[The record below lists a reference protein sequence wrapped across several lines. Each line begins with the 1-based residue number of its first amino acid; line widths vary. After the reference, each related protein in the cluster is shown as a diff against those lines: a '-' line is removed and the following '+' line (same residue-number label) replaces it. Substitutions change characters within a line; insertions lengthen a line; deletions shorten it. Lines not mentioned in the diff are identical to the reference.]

1 MKKYFILIV
10 CLLISTVFLSACNLQ
25 PQSPIKYKRKLEKYF
40 PSENSTSSSS
50 SSGMVDLS
58 EGPRQRY
65 DARFGPK
72 DLNFDIK
79 IVNPY

>member
-10 CLLISTVFLSACNLQ
+10 CLLVSTIFFSACTVQ
-25 PQSPIKYKRKLEKYF
+25 SQSPIKYKRKLEKYL
-40 PSENSTSSSS
+40 PSENSTNS